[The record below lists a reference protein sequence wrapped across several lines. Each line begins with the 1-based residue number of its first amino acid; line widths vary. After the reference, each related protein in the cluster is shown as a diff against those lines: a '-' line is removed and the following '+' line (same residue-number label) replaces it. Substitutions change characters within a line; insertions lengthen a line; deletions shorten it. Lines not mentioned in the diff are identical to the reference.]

1 MDMCSWL
8 STTCVLKNPLCRP
21 SVPMCSAMS
30 PTGQRREM
38 ATHGKDGFGAMAT
51 GAKLRHRLFWGE
63 QKNGTFDHKD
73 CMFQGTTGLKRRAI
87 SS

>member
-51 GAKLRHRLFWGE
+51 GAKLRHSCLGVNKEMALLITKIACF
-63 QKNGTFDHKD
+63 KVLLD
-73 CMFQGTTGLKRRAI
+73 
-87 SS
+87 